1 MGHSAKIAAKKGV
14 AHVRT
19 FIDAEG
25 IAARL
30 DKKR

>member
-1 MGHSAKIAAKKGV
+1 MGHSAKIATKKGV